1 MSRVPFTQDE
11 NKGKEA
17 FKQKP
22 AKGIVEK
29 EAAKNRR
36 ANKNPKDGK
45 ITAKTR
51 AKMYKSQKDVKSA
64 SEFDYG
70 NNSKQDKAAG
80 QAVAQNKEANYLIKN
95 KGMDKGEV
103 YADIA
108 KRQEQGLQVNDR
120 LQNRMNK
127 YNERQEMKADRKAGR
142 AEARAAAKEKAGTI
156 RKPQPANP
164 AKPQPGYGGSML
176 PSETNTT
183 GDFSV
188 GRDLNQNVGKTGD
201 MTTTVTDSTF
211 GAGASV
217 GNDYS
222 VTIGNNQAGNSSGD
236 GGGGGGS
243 NNPLSNMQATAAYN
257 ALNNNQLARSRS
269 ELNGY
274 GRAAGA
280 VEEAE
285 KQTGAGQR
293 VANLYNAVG
302 ANQEYLQKK
311 QKEVQDT
318 YLGNMEGFST
328 EFVLPEA
335 PAPVDLDPAKD
346 IYEDA
351 MDELD

>member
-127 YNERQEMKADRKAGR
+127 YNERQERIADRR
-142 AEARAAAKEKAGTI
+142 AAKEKAGTVV
-156 RKPQPANP
+156 KPQPANP
-164 AKPQPGYGGSML
+164 VKPQPGYGGSML

-201 MTTTVTDSTF
+201 MTTTITDSTF

-222 VTIGNNQAGNSSGD
+222 VTIGNNQAGNSSGE
-236 GGGGGGS
+236 GGGGGS

-311 QKEVQDT
+311 QKQVQDT

>member
-127 YNERQEMKADRKAGR
+127 YNERQERIADRR
-142 AEARAAAKEKAGTI
+142 AAKEKAGTVV
-156 RKPQPANP
+156 KPQPANP
-164 AKPQPGYGGSML
+164 VKPQPANPVKPQPGYGGSML

-201 MTTTVTDSTF
+201 MTTTITDSTF

-222 VTIGNNQAGNSSGD
+222 VTIGNNQAGNSSGE
-236 GGGGGGS
+236 GGGGGS

-311 QKEVQDT
+311 QKQVQDT

>member
-11 NKGKEA
+11 KQGKEA

-36 ANKNPKDGK
+36 ANKNPNDGK
-45 ITAKTR
+45 ITARTR

-127 YNERQEMKADRKAGR
+127 YNERQDRIADRK
-142 AEARAAAKEKAGTI
+142 AAKEKAGTVV
-156 RKPQPANP
+156 KPQPADP

-201 MTTTVTDSTF
+201 MTTTVTDSNF

-285 KQTGAGQR
+285 KTNWSWTTSSQL
-293 VANLYNAVG
+293 V
-302 ANQEYLQKK
+302 
-311 QKEVQDT
+311 
-318 YLGNMEGFST
+318 
-328 EFVLPEA
+328 
-335 PAPVDLDPAKD
+335 
-346 IYEDA
+346 
-351 MDELD
+351 

>member
-36 ANKNPKDGK
+36 ANKNPNDGK
-45 ITAKTR
+45 ITARTR

-127 YNERQEMKADRKAGR
+127 YNERQERIADRR
-142 AEARAAAKEKAGTI
+142 AAKEKAGTVV
-156 RKPQPANP
+156 KPQPADP

-201 MTTTVTDSTF
+201 MTTTITDSTF

-222 VTIGNNQAGNSSGD
+222 VTIGNNQAGNSSGE
-236 GGGGGGS
+236 GGGGGS

-293 VANLYNAVG
+293 VADLYNAVG

-311 QKEVQDT
+311 QKQVQDT

>member
-1 MSRVPFTQDE
+1 
-11 NKGKEA
+11 
-17 FKQKP
+17 
-22 AKGIVEK
+22 
-29 EAAKNRR
+29 
-36 ANKNPKDGK
+36 
-45 ITAKTR
+45 
-51 AKMYKSQKDVKSA
+51 
-64 SEFDYG
+64 
-70 NNSKQDKAAG
+70 
-80 QAVAQNKEANYLIKN
+80 
-95 KGMDKGEV
+95 MDKGEV

-127 YNERQEMKADRKAGR
+127 YNERQERVADRR
-142 AEARAAAKEKAGTI
+142 AAKEKAGTVV
-156 RKPQPANP
+156 KPQPANP

-222 VTIGNNQAGNSSGD
+222 VTIGNNQAGNSSGE
-236 GGGGGGS
+236 GGGGGS

>member
-11 NKGKEA
+11 KQGKEA

-36 ANKNPKDGK
+36 ANKNPNDGK
-45 ITAKTR
+45 ITARTR

-127 YNERQEMKADRKAGR
+127 YNERQDRIADRK
-142 AEARAAAKEKAGTI
+142 AAKEKAGTVV
-156 RKPQPANP
+156 KPQPADP

-201 MTTTVTDSTF
+201 MTTTVTDSNF

-222 VTIGNNQAGNSSGD
+222 VTIGNNQAGNSSGE
-236 GGGGGGS
+236 GGGGGS

-311 QKEVQDT
+311 QKQVQDT

>member
-11 NKGKEA
+11 KQGKEA

-36 ANKNPKDGK
+36 ANKNPNDGK
-45 ITAKTR
+45 ITARTR

-127 YNERQEMKADRKAGR
+127 YNERQDRIADRK
-142 AEARAAAKEKAGTI
+142 AAKEKAGTVV
-156 RKPQPANP
+156 KPQPADP

-201 MTTTVTDSTF
+201 MTTTITDSTF

-222 VTIGNNQAGNSSGD
+222 VTIGNNQAGNSSGE
-236 GGGGGGS
+236 GGGGGS

-311 QKEVQDT
+311 QKQVQDT

>member
-11 NKGKEA
+11 NKGKKA

-127 YNERQEMKADRKAGR
+127 YNERQDRIADRK
-142 AEARAAAKEKAGTI
+142 AAKEKAGTVV
-156 RKPQPANP
+156 KPQPADP

-201 MTTTVTDSTF
+201 MTTTVTDSNF

-285 KQTGAGQR
+285 KQTGAEQR

-311 QKEVQDT
+311 QKQVQDT